1 MKYNYIMRDDLSGL
15 RALFRVAQKRSF
27 RAAAAELRVTP
38 SAVSQTIRA
47 LEERLGVR
55 LLQRTTRSVGL
66 TEAGAQFIARLKP
79 ALEGIDDALQSLGE
93 LRDRPSGLLRLTMLR
108 TGYTDVFQPVLAR
121 FLAEYP
127 DVRVDLSLDE
137 ALTDIV
143 SGGFD
148 AGLRLGE
155 SLDREMIAVRV
166 SADQRLVVVGSPA
179 YFAKRPAPSH
189 PRDLHAHDC
198 INLRRTRGTVNRWRF
213 VEDGKEVEIAVDGH
227 VVTNDGAVLVDAA
240 VAGIGLA
247 YVFEKMVDEPLSQR
261 RLVRVLGKYCPQV
274 PGYFLYYPSRANL
287 APKLRA
293 LVDFLKRRWAKGR
306 AARRLPAR
314 MTAGAPRDRRSD
326 PPR

>member
-1 MKYNYIMRDDLSGL
+1 
-15 RALFRVAQKRSF
+15 
-27 RAAAAELRVTP
+27 
-38 SAVSQTIRA
+38 
-47 LEERLGVR
+47 
-55 LLQRTTRSVGL
+55 
-66 TEAGAQFIARLKP
+66 
-79 ALEGIDDALQSLGE
+79 
-93 LRDRPSGLLRLTMLR
+93 MLR
-108 TGYTDVFQPVLAR
+108 TGYTDVFKPILAR
-121 FLAEYP
+121 FLAAYP

-143 SGGFD
+143 TGGFD

-179 YFAKRPAPSH
+179 YFAKHPAPSH

-240 VAGIGLA
+240 VADIGLA
-247 YVFEKMVDEPLSQR
+247 YVFENMVDELLSQK
-261 RLVRVLGKYCPQV
+261 RLVRVLGKYCPQI
-274 PGYFLYYPSRANL
+274 PGYFLYYPSRVNQ

-293 LVDFLKRRWAKGR
+293 LVEFLKNGK
-306 AARRLPAR
+306 ARRPSGRPRARLP
-314 MTAGAPRDRRSD
+314 
-326 PPR
+326 